1 MASKLLVG
9 SLDTSMRTCN
19 KCKKLLELESFHKVK
34 SFPLGRAYTCKEC
47 ARDRSRSWNLEN
59 KSRKAETNRKHYLEN
74 RESYL
79 DRVKKSTWAKDN
91 KERIRELS
99 KIRYNSNNGA
109 SRVAYY
115 RNKRRNATPSWL
127 TFCQKK
133 EMENFYWLAKD
144 LHLVTGEFYDVDHIV
159 PINGK
164 DICGLHVP
172 WNLQIL
178 PKDLN
183 ISKSNKFGY

>member
-1 MASKLLVG
+1 
-9 SLDTSMRTCN
+9 MRICNTCKEELN
-19 KCKKLLELESFHKVK
+19 LESFHKVK

-47 ARDRSRSWNLEN
+47 AKARSRSWNLKN
-59 KSRKAETNRKHYLEN
+59 KSRKSESSKNHYSQNRQ
-74 RESYL
+74 RYL

-91 KERIRELS
+91 KERVRELS
-99 KIRYNSNNGA
+99 RSRYLLNNGA
-109 SRVAYY
+109 ARSAYY

-127 TFCQKK
+127 TDSQKK
-133 EMENFYWLAKD
+133 DMADFYWLAKD
-144 LHLVTGEFYDVDHIV
+144 LHLVTGEYYDVDHIV

-172 WNLQIL
+172 WNLQVL

-183 ISKSNKFGY
+183 IAKSNTFGY